1 MRPMGDGHYYEP
13 TLFQGGYIRWLT
25 PSGDG
30 MFGKVLELIPNE
42 KITFEHHGW
51 ISNGIDSQED
61 TFNSLEKYTLSASS
75 DGTMVTIDVETFPE
89 YEKLMMEKYP
99 LVLAELNKIAAAAF
113 LSQNENHWIFWFWFP
128 YIRFLRNFLWNQIKF
143 HLEFNRWKITNDHTI
158 IAF

>member
-1 MRPMGDGHYYEP
+1 MKNLHFAQLISAPQNMVWEMMWSKKTFGIWMRPMGDGHYYEP

-99 LVLAELNKIAAAAF
+99 LVLAELNKIATAAF
-113 LSQNENHWIFWFWFP
+113 LSQNEN
-128 YIRFLRNFLWNQIKF
+128 R
-143 HLEFNRWKITNDHTI
+143 
-158 IAF
+158 